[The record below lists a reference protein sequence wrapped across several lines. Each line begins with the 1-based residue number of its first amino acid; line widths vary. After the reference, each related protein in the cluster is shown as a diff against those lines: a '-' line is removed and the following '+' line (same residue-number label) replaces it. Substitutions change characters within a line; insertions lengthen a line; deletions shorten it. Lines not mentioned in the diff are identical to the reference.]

1 MSEGLR
7 HALLV
12 DRDSDWIRKE
22 MYSRLEDAGIT
33 LRYGWTNAN
42 VEKEFLA
49 LYDRTVKQ
57 RHT

>member
-49 LYDRTVKQ
+49 LYDRTVK
-57 RHT
+57 HE